1 MFSCFSSDSNKI
13 NHGVARSEN
22 EHIVYFRIQGS
33 RVVITLECNHS
44 LVTPD
49 DAEFVVNEDK
59 TADPYV
65 SILLQRYNIL
75 IYD

>member
-13 NHGVARSEN
+13 NHGVARTEN
-22 EHIVYFRIQGS
+22 EHIAYFRIQGS
-33 RVVITLECNHS
+33 RVVIKLECNHS

-65 SILLQRYNIL
+65 SILF
-75 IYD
+75 

>member
-1 MFSCFSSDSNKI
+1 MFSCFSSVSNKI

-49 DAEFVVNEDK
+49 DAEFVVNGDK